1 MIDVVEAL
9 RRIEES
15 AIVLPP
21 RRVRIEKSVGLK
33 LQEDVISDT
42 DSPPWHRSMMDGF
55 AVISNDF
62 ACAVDEKK
70 GVTLEVV
77 GEIAAGEAKPIIL
90 KRGQCVRIMTGAPIP
105 AGADAVIPIERVV
118 TGSSGCLLYTS

>member
-33 LQEDVISDT
+33 LQEDVISD
-42 DSPPWHRSMMDGF
+42 
-55 AVISNDF
+55 ADF
-62 ACAVDEKK
+62 SQRKCHED
-70 GVTLEVV
+70 LE
-77 GEIAAGEAKPIIL
+77 
-90 KRGQCVRIMTGAPIP
+90 
-105 AGADAVIPIERVV
+105 
-118 TGSSGCLLYTS
+118 